1 MTLTL
6 LLLYGA
12 IFIAALIFAE
22 ALLRSYFRNSERHR
36 AVNHRLNLLKESNDH
51 RKTYRDMLKERGADE
66 SWQSRPLMQR
76 LRQLYTQSGIKL
88 DAQRFVLFAV
98 AGALLVWLVV
108 QFLVPTNLIRIPV
121 FLAVCLLIPIIVVWR
136 VRASRMR
143 KFTLKL
149 PEALDVAN
157 RSLAA
162 GHPLPAAIALVA
174 REMPDPIGTEF
185 GLLSD
190 ELTYGV
196 TLDDALVNL
205 ADRVGVEDLNLLAI
219 SLSVQAGTGGNLVEI
234 LQNLSKT
241 LRDRFMLKAKVKAI
255 SSEGRITAIFMSLY
269 PFLLYGMIKTIS
281 PTYFDPVWES
291 GHGTIVV
298 TALVAIMTVGNIIL
312 YKMVNFEY

>member
-6 LLLYGA
+6 LYA
-12 IFIAALIFAE
+12 AVFTAALVAVE
-22 ALLRSYFRNSERHR
+22 AIMRSYFKSSERHR
-36 AVNHRLNLLKESNDH
+36 AVNHRLSLLEVSDDH
-51 RKTYRDMLKERGADE
+51 RKTYGDMLRERGAAG
-66 SWQSRPLMQR
+66 SWRQTPMTQR
-76 LRQLYTQSGIKL
+76 LLQFYAQSGIKF
-88 DAQRFVLFAV
+88 DARRFALFAI
-98 AGALLVWLVV
+98 AIALFTWLAV
-108 QFLVPTNLIRIPV
+108 QFLVPSTLFRIPV
-121 FLAVCLLIPIIVVWR
+121 FLLVCLLIPVLVVWR
-136 VRASRMR
+136 ARARRMR
-143 KFTLKL
+143 KFELKL

-162 GHPLPAAIALVA
+162 GHPLPAAISLVA

-241 LRDRFMLKAKVKAI
+241 LRDRYMLKAKVKAI
-255 SSEGRITAIFMSLY
+255 SSEGRITAIFMSVY
-269 PFLLYGMIKTIS
+269 PFLLYAMIKALS
-281 PTYFDPVWES
+281 PTYFDPLWDS
-291 GHGTIVV
+291 GYGTVV
-298 TALVAIMTVGNIIL
+298 VSVLLVVMAIGNVIL

>member
-1 MTLTL
+1 MIL
-6 LLLYGA
+6 LLLYA
-12 IFIAALIFAE
+12 SVFTAALVAVE
-22 ALLRSYFRNSERHR
+22 AIMRGYFKTSERHR
-36 AVNHRLNLLKESNDH
+36 AVNHRLSLLEVSDDH
-51 RKTYRDMLKERGADE
+51 RKTYSDMLKERGAG
-66 SWQSRPLMQR
+66 SRWRQTPLMQR
-76 LRQLYTQSGIKL
+76 LLQFYAQSGIKF
-88 DAQRFVLFAV
+88 DARRFALFAI
-98 AGALLVWLVV
+98 AGALLTWLVV
-108 QFLVPTNLIRIPV
+108 QVLLPSTLFRVPAFLLI
-121 FLAVCLLIPIIVVWR
+121 CLLIPALVIWRAR
-136 VRASRMR
+136 VRRMR
-143 KFTLKL
+143 KFELKL

-162 GHPLPAAIALVA
+162 GHPLPAAISLVA

-241 LRDRFMLKAKVKAI
+241 LRDRTLLKAKVRAI
-255 SSEGRITAIFMSLY
+255 SSEGRITAIFMSMY
-269 PFLLYGMIKTIS
+269 PFLLYAMIKILS

-291 GHGTIVV
+291 GHGAIVV
-298 TALVAIMTVGNIIL
+298 TVLLAVMAIGNVIL

>member
-1 MTLTL
+1 MIL
-6 LLLYGA
+6 LLLYA
-12 IFIAALIFAE
+12 SVFTAALVAVE
-22 ALLRSYFRNSERHR
+22 AIMRGYFKTSERHR
-36 AVNHRLNLLKESNDH
+36 AVNHRLSLLEVSDDH
-51 RKTYRDMLKERGADE
+51 RKTYSDMLKERGAGG
-66 SWQSRPLMQR
+66 SWRQTPLMQR
-76 LRQLYTQSGIKL
+76 LLQFYAQSGIKF
-88 DAQRFVLFAV
+88 DAKRFALFAI
-98 AGALLVWLVV
+98 AGALLTWLVV
-108 QFLVPTNLIRIPV
+108 QVLLPSTLFRVPAFLLI
-121 FLAVCLLIPIIVVWR
+121 CLLIPALVVWR
-136 VRASRMR
+136 ARVRRMR
-143 KFTLKL
+143 KFEQKL

-162 GHPLPAAIALVA
+162 GHPLPAAISLVA

-185 GLLSD
+185 GILTD

-241 LRDRFMLKAKVKAI
+241 LRDRTLLRAKVRAI
-255 SSEGRITAIFMSLY
+255 SSEGRITAIFMSMY
-269 PFLLYGMIKTIS
+269 PFLLYAMIKILS

-291 GHGTIVV
+291 GHGATVV
-298 TALVAIMTVGNIIL
+298 SVLLAVMAIGNIIL

>member
-6 LLLYGA
+6 LYA
-12 IFIAALIFAE
+12 AVFTAALVAVE
-22 ALLRSYFRNSERHR
+22 AIMRGYFKTSERHR
-36 AVNHRLNLLKESNDH
+36 AVNHRLSLLEVSDDH
-51 RKTYRDMLKERGADE
+51 RKTYSDMLKERGAGGR
-66 SWQSRPLMQR
+66 WRQTPMMQR
-76 LRQLYTQSGIKL
+76 LRQFYAQSGIKF
-88 DAQRFVLFAV
+88 DARRFALYAI
-98 AGALLVWLVV
+98 AGALLTWLVV
-108 QFLVPTNLIRIPV
+108 QFLLPSTLFRVPV
-121 FLAVCLLIPIIVVWR
+121 FLLICLIIPAVVIWR
-136 VRASRMR
+136 ARVLRMR
-143 KFTLKL
+143 KFELKL

-162 GHPLPAAIALVA
+162 GHPLPAAISLVA

-241 LRDRFMLKAKVKAI
+241 LRDRMLLKAKVRAI
-255 SSEGRITAIFMSLY
+255 SSEGRITAIVMSMY
-269 PFLLYGMIKTIS
+269 PFLLYAMIKMLS

-298 TALVAIMTVGNIIL
+298 TVLLAVMAIGNVIL

>member
-12 IFIAALIFAE
+12 VFVAVLISAE
-22 ALLRSYFRNSERHR
+22 ALLRSHFRTSDRQR
-36 AVNHRLNLLKESNDH
+36 AVNHRLSLLSGSNDH
-51 RKTYRDMLKERGADE
+51 RKTYRDMLKARGADQ
-66 SWQSRPLMQR
+66 SWRSFPSVQR
-76 LRQLYTQSGIKL
+76 LRQFYAQSGIKF
-88 DAQRFVLFAV
+88 DGTRFALYAI
-98 AGALLVWLVV
+98 AGALFVWLVV
-108 QFLVPTNLIRIPV
+108 QFLAPTNLIRIAIFV
-121 FLAVCLLIPIIVVWR
+121 TVCLLTPVLVIWR
-136 VRASRMR
+136 ARASRMR
-143 KFTLKL
+143 KFTQKL

-174 REMPDPIGTEF
+174 REMPDPIGSEF

-196 TLDDALVNL
+196 ALEDALINL

-219 SLSVQAGTGGNLVEI
+219 ALSVQAGTGGNLVEI

-241 LRDRFMLKAKVKAI
+241 LRDRFMLKAKVRAV
-255 SSEGRITAIFMSLY
+255 SSEGRITAIFMSMY
-269 PFLLYGMIKTIS
+269 PFLLYLMINLIS

-291 GHGTIVV
+291 GYGTIVV
-298 TALVAIMTVGNIIL
+298 TTLLATMTVGNIIL
-312 YKMVNFEY
+312 YKMVHFEY

>member
-1 MTLTL
+1 MTPTL
-6 LLLYGA
+6 LLLYGTV
-12 IFIAALIFAE
+12 FVAALISVE
-22 ALLRSYFRNSERHR
+22 ALLRSYFRTSARHS
-36 AVNHRLNLLKESNDH
+36 AVNHRLSLLEESGDH
-51 RKTYRDMLKERGADE
+51 RKTYRDMLKERGLSED
-66 SWQSRPLMQR
+66 WRSRPLMQR
-76 LRQLYTQSGIKL
+76 LRQCYTQSGIKF
-88 DAQRFVLFAV
+88 DAPRFALYGI

-108 QFLVPTNLIRIPV
+108 QYLVPSNLIRIPIFV
-121 FLAVCLLIPIIVVWR
+121 TVCLLIPALVIWR
-136 VRASRMR
+136 ARANRMR

-157 RSLAA
+157 RSLAS

-196 TLDDALVNL
+196 ALNDALVNL

-241 LRDRFMLKAKVKAI
+241 LRDRYMLRAKVKAI
-255 SSEGRITAIFMSLY
+255 SSEGRITAIFMSAY

-281 PTYFDPVWES
+281 PTYFDPVWVS
-291 GHGTIVV
+291 GHGTMIVTV
-298 TALVAIMTVGNIIL
+298 LLTVMAIGNLIL

>member
-1 MTLTL
+1 MTPTL
-6 LLLYGA
+6 LLLYGTV
-12 IFIAALIFAE
+12 FIAALISVE
-22 ALLRSYFRNSERHR
+22 ALLRSYFNTSARHS
-36 AVNHRLNLLKESNDH
+36 AVNHRLSLLDGSDDH

-66 SWQSRPLMQR
+66 DWRSLPLMQR
-76 LRQLYTQSGIKL
+76 LKLYYTQSGIKF
-88 DAQRFVLFAV
+88 DATRFTVFAIG
-98 AGALLVWLVV
+98 GALLVWLVV
-108 QFLVPTNLIRIPV
+108 QYLVPSNLIRLPVFVVVCVLIPV
-121 FLAVCLLIPIIVVWR
+121 LVVWR
-136 VRASRMR
+136 TRASRMR
-143 KFTLKL
+143 KFTQKL

-196 TLDDALVNL
+196 TLDDALINL

-234 LQNLSKT
+234 LHNLSKT
-241 LRDRFMLKAKVKAI
+241 LRDRFMLRAKVKAI
-255 SSEGRITAIFMSLY
+255 SSEGRITAIFMSAY
-269 PFLLYGMIKTIS
+269 PFLLYGMIKLIS

-291 GHGTIVV
+291 GYGTIVV
-298 TALVAIMTVGNIIL
+298 TVLLAIMVIGNIIL

>member
-1 MTLTL
+1 MIL
-6 LLLYGA
+6 LLLYA
-12 IFIAALIFAE
+12 AVFTAALVAVE
-22 ALLRSYFRNSERHR
+22 AVMRGYFKTSERHR
-36 AVNHRLNLLKESNDH
+36 AVNHRLSLLEVSDDH
-51 RKTYRDMLKERGADE
+51 RKTYSDMLKERGDGGR
-66 SWQSRPLMQR
+66 WRQTPMIQR
-76 LRQLYTQSGIKL
+76 LRLFYAQSGIKF
-88 DAQRFVLFAV
+88 DARRFALYAI
-98 AGALLVWLVV
+98 AGALSIWLVV
-108 QFLVPTNLIRIPV
+108 QILLPSTLFRVPV
-121 FLAVCLLIPIIVVWR
+121 FLLICLLIPALVVWR
-136 VRASRMR
+136 ARARRMR
-143 KFTLKL
+143 KFELKL

-162 GHPLPAAIALVA
+162 GHPLPAAISLVA

-241 LRDRFMLKAKVKAI
+241 LRDRMLLKAKVRAI
-255 SSEGRITAIFMSLY
+255 SSEGRITAIVMSMY
-269 PFLLYGMIKTIS
+269 PFLLYAMIKALS

-291 GHGTIVV
+291 GNGAIVV
-298 TALVAIMTVGNIIL
+298 TVLLAVMAIGNVIL

>member
-6 LLLYGA
+6 LYA
-12 IFIAALIFAE
+12 AVFTAALVAVE
-22 ALLRSYFRNSERHR
+22 AIMRGYFKTSERHR
-36 AVNHRLNLLKESNDH
+36 AVNHRLRLLEVSDDH
-51 RKTYRDMLKERGADE
+51 RKTYGDMLKERGVAG
-66 SWQSRPLMQR
+66 SWRQIPMMQR
-76 LRQLYTQSGIKL
+76 LLQFYAQSGIKF
-88 DAQRFVLFAV
+88 DARRFALFTI
-98 AGALLVWLVV
+98 AGALLTWLVV
-108 QFLVPTNLIRIPV
+108 QFLVPSNLFRVPI
-121 FLAVCLLIPIIVVWR
+121 FLLICLLIPALVVWR
-136 VRASRMR
+136 ARARRMK
-143 KFTLKL
+143 KFELKL
-149 PEALDVAN
+149 PEALDVAT

-162 GHPLPAAIALVA
+162 GHPLPAAISLVA

-241 LRDRFMLKAKVKAI
+241 LRDRTMLRAKVRAI
-255 SSEGRITAIFMSLY
+255 SSEGRITAIFMSVY
-269 PFLLYGMIKTIS
+269 PFLLYAMIKALS
-281 PTYFDPVWES
+281 PTYFDPVWDS
-291 GHGTIVV
+291 GHGTTVV
-298 TALVAIMTVGNIIL
+298 CALLAVMAIGNVIL

>member
-1 MTLTL
+1 
-6 LLLYGA
+6 
-12 IFIAALIFAE
+12 
-22 ALLRSYFRNSERHR
+22 
-36 AVNHRLNLLKESNDH
+36 
-51 RKTYRDMLKERGADE
+51 
-66 SWQSRPLMQR
+66 
-76 LRQLYTQSGIKL
+76 
-88 DAQRFVLFAV
+88 
-98 AGALLVWLVV
+98 
-108 QFLVPTNLIRIPV
+108 
-121 FLAVCLLIPIIVVWR
+121 
-136 VRASRMR
+136 MR
-143 KFTLKL
+143 KFEQKL

-162 GHPLPAAIALVA
+162 GHPLPAAISLVA

-241 LRDRFMLKAKVKAI
+241 LRDRTLLRAKVRAI
-255 SSEGRITAIFMSLY
+255 SSEGRITAIFMSMY
-269 PFLLYGMIKTIS
+269 PFLLYVMIKILS

-291 GHGTIVV
+291 GHGATVV
-298 TALVAIMTVGNIIL
+298 SVLLAVMAIGNIIL

>member
-1 MTLTL
+1 MIL
-6 LLLYGA
+6 LLLYA
-12 IFIAALIFAE
+12 AVFTAALVAVE
-22 ALLRSYFRNSERHR
+22 AIMRGYFKTSERHR
-36 AVNHRLNLLKESNDH
+36 AVNHRLSLLEVSDDH
-51 RKTYRDMLKERGADE
+51 RKAYSDMLKERGAGG
-66 SWQSRPLMQR
+66 SWRQTPLMQR
-76 LRQLYTQSGIKL
+76 LLQFYAQSGIKF
-88 DAQRFVLFAV
+88 DAKRFALFAI
-98 AGALLVWLVV
+98 AGALLTWLVV
-108 QFLVPTNLIRIPV
+108 QVLLPSTLFRVPAFLLI
-121 FLAVCLLIPIIVVWR
+121 CLLIPALVVWR
-136 VRASRMR
+136 ARVRRMR
-143 KFTLKL
+143 KFEQKL

-162 GHPLPAAIALVA
+162 GHPLPAAISLVA

-185 GLLSD
+185 GILTD

-241 LRDRFMLKAKVKAI
+241 LRDRTLLRAKVRAI
-255 SSEGRITAIFMSLY
+255 SSEGRITAIFMSMY
-269 PFLLYGMIKTIS
+269 PFLLYVMIKILS

-291 GHGTIVV
+291 GHGAIVV
-298 TALVAIMTVGNIIL
+298 SVLLAVMAIGNIIL

>member
-1 MTLTL
+1 MIL
-6 LLLYGA
+6 LLLYA
-12 IFIAALIFAE
+12 SVFTAALVAVE
-22 ALLRSYFRNSERHR
+22 AIMRGYFKTSERHR
-36 AVNHRLNLLKESNDH
+36 AVNHRLSLLEVSDDH
-51 RKTYRDMLKERGADE
+51 RKTYSDMLKERGAG
-66 SWQSRPLMQR
+66 SRWRQTPLMQR
-76 LRQLYTQSGIKL
+76 LLQFYAQSGIKF
-88 DAQRFVLFAV
+88 DARRFALFAI
-98 AGALLVWLVV
+98 AGALLTWLVV
-108 QFLVPTNLIRIPV
+108 QVLLPSTLFRVPGFLLI
-121 FLAVCLLIPIIVVWR
+121 CLLIPALVIWRAR
-136 VRASRMR
+136 VRRMR
-143 KFTLKL
+143 KFELKL

-162 GHPLPAAIALVA
+162 GHPLPAAISLVA

-241 LRDRFMLKAKVKAI
+241 LRDRSMLKAKVRAI
-255 SSEGRITAIFMSLY
+255 SSEGRITAIFMSMY
-269 PFLLYGMIKTIS
+269 PFLLYAMIKILS

-291 GHGTIVV
+291 GHGAIVV
-298 TALVAIMTVGNIIL
+298 TVLLAVMAIGNVIL

>member
-1 MTLTL
+1 MIL
-6 LLLYGA
+6 LLLYA
-12 IFIAALIFAE
+12 AVFTAALVAVE
-22 ALLRSYFRNSERHR
+22 AIMRGYFKTSERHR
-36 AVNHRLNLLKESNDH
+36 AVNHRLSLLEVSDDH
-51 RKTYRDMLKERGADE
+51 RKTYSDMLKERGAGG
-66 SWQSRPLMQR
+66 SWRQTPLMQR
-76 LRQLYTQSGIKL
+76 LMQFYAQSGIKF
-88 DAQRFVLFAV
+88 DAKRFALFAI
-98 AGALLVWLVV
+98 AGALLTWLVV
-108 QFLVPTNLIRIPV
+108 QVFLPSTLFRVPAFLLICLLVPAL
-121 FLAVCLLIPIIVVWR
+121 VVWR
-136 VRASRMR
+136 ARVRRMR
-143 KFTLKL
+143 KFEQKL

-162 GHPLPAAIALVA
+162 GHPLPAAISLVA

-185 GLLSD
+185 GILTD

-241 LRDRFMLKAKVKAI
+241 LRDRTLLRAKVRAI
-255 SSEGRITAIFMSLY
+255 SSEGRITAIFMSMY
-269 PFLLYGMIKTIS
+269 PFLLYAMIKILS

-291 GHGTIVV
+291 GHGATVV
-298 TALVAIMTVGNIIL
+298 SVLLAVMAIGNIIL

>member
-1 MTLTL
+1 MSLTL
-6 LLLYGA
+6 LYA
-12 IFIAALIFAE
+12 AVFTAALVAVE
-22 ALLRSYFRNSERHR
+22 AIMRGYFKTSERHR
-36 AVNHRLNLLKESNDH
+36 AVNHRLRLLEVSDDH
-51 RKTYRDMLKERGADE
+51 RKTYGDMLKERGVAR
-66 SWQSRPLMQR
+66 SWRQNPVMQR
-76 LRQLYTQSGIKL
+76 LLQFYAQSGIKF
-88 DAQRFVLFAV
+88 DARRFALFTI
-98 AGALLVWLVV
+98 AGALLTWLVV
-108 QFLVPTNLIRIPV
+108 QFLVPSNLFRVPV
-121 FLAVCLLIPIIVVWR
+121 FLLICLLIPALVVWR
-136 VRASRMR
+136 TRARRMK
-143 KFTLKL
+143 KFELKL

-185 GLLSD
+185 GLLTD

-241 LRDRFMLKAKVKAI
+241 LRDRTMLRAKVRAI
-255 SSEGRITAIFMSLY
+255 SSEGRITAIFMSVY
-269 PFLLYGMIKTIS
+269 PFLLYAMIKALS
-281 PTYFDPVWES
+281 PTYFDPVWDS
-291 GHGTIVV
+291 GHGTTMVCTLLAV
-298 TALVAIMTVGNIIL
+298 MAIGNVIL